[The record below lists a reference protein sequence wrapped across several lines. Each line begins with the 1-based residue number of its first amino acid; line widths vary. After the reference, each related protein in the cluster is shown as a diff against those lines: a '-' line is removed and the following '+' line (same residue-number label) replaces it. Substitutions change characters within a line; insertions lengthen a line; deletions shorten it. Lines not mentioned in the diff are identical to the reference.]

1 MDYKYHG
8 IILSK
13 RDLAEMDRVYTIYTR
28 EKGKIRIIGKG
39 VRKSNAKLAGSLE
52 PVTYAEIFAARGQGI
67 GKITGA
73 IPVENFSVIKSDF
86 ELLERVFRTFRILQ
100 KIISEEEKD
109 EDFFRLFL
117 EYLQTMENLGG
128 NSEDKKLQRAEI
140 LTLGFLIKFLD
151 QMGYRVE
158 VRQCMEC
165 GEKLK
170 PLGNFFSAAR
180 GGMLCFQCSV
190 KESNKVEISAESI
203 KILRIFLKN
212 DVKNLIK
219 LQVSLRDINNVKIII
234 KNLIDWSLGVNT

>member
-13 RDLAEMDRVYTIYTR
+13 RDLAEVDRVYTIYTQ
-28 EKGKIRIIGKG
+28 EAGKIRIIGKG

-73 IPVENFSVIKSDF
+73 IPVENFPAIKSDF

-109 EDFFRLFL
+109 ENFFQLFL
-117 EYLQTMENLGG
+117 EYLQTMDNLGE
-128 NSEDKKLQRAEI
+128 NSEEKKLQKAEI

-170 PLGNFFSAAR
+170 PLGNFFSASR
-180 GGMLCFQCSV
+180 GGMLCQSCAKSEPQ
-190 KESNKVEISAESI
+190 KISIGAESI
-203 KILRIFLKN
+203 KIIRIFLTNRLKS
-212 DVKNLIK
+212 LIK
-219 LQVSLRDINNVKIII
+219 LQISQKDLNNVKIIVWN
-234 KNLIDWSLGVNT
+234 NLDWITK